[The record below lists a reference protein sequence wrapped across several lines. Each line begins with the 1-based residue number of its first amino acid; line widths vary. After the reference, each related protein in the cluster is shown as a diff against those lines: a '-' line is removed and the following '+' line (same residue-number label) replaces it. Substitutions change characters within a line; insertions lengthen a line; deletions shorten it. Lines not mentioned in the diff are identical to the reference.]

1 MLTPAAGPAIH
12 PVQSAALL
20 TSGEL
25 RATGL
30 SRRRIDDLVRAGS
43 LVRVRKGRYVLA
55 DLPPALIRAA
65 RLGGRLDC
73 ISLLSA
79 MGVFVLRSDRLHL
92 QVDVGASRLPPSP
105 PSVKRHWRST
115 CAARTSLCADLVEA
129 LAQACR
135 CQEPRAAIATLDS
148 AWHLGLIDERGIA
161 DVFARLPRRHR
172 SLRPLLDPRSESG
185 TETLLRLILRT
196 LGCSFALQVQI
207 DGVGRVDFL
216 VDGWLIIECDS
227 EAHHSGWV
235 AQRRDRRRDL
245 AAAAQG
251 YMTIRPLAEDILFHR
266 DQVAESLRAVLT
278 RGPRANGVSN
288 SSRTVRRT
296 RFESR

>member
-1 MLTPAAGPAIH
+1 MPAAG
-12 PVQSAALL
+12 SATQPEQFAFL

-30 SRRRIDDLVRAGS
+30 SRRQIDDLVRAGS
-43 LVRVRKGRYVLA
+43 LVRVRKGRYVRA
-55 DLPPALIRAA
+55 DAPPALIRAA

-79 MGVFVLRSDRLHL
+79 MSVFVLSSDRLHL
-92 QVDVGASRLPPSP
+92 QIDVGASRLPPSP
-105 PSVKRHWRST
+105 AGVKRHWRIT

-148 AWHLGLIDERGIA
+148 AWHLGLIDEQGIA
-161 DVFARLPRRHR
+161 DVFARLPRRYR
-172 SLRPLLDPRSESG
+172 SLRPLLDSRSESG

-196 LGCSFALQVQI
+196 LAHSIELQVQI

-227 EAHHSGWV
+227 EAHHSGWA

-245 AAAAQG
+245 AAAALG

-266 DQVAESLRAVLT
+266 DQVAQSLRAVLT
-278 RGPRANGVSN
+278 RGPGANGVPN
-288 SSRTVRRT
+288 SSRTPRRT
-296 RFESR
+296 RLQGR

>member
-1 MLTPAAGPAIH
+1 MPAAG
-12 PVQSAALL
+12 SATQPEQFAFL

-30 SRRRIDDLVRAGS
+30 SRRQIDDLVRAGS
-43 LVRVRKGRYVLA
+43 LVRVRKGRYVRA
-55 DLPPALIRAA
+55 DAPPALIRAA

-92 QVDVGASRLPPSP
+92 QIDVGASRLPPSP
-105 PSVKRHWRST
+105 AGVKRHWRIT

-148 AWHLGLIDERGIA
+148 AWHLGLIDEQGIA
-161 DVFARLPRRHR
+161 DVFARLPRRYR
-172 SLRPLLDPRSESG
+172 SLRPLLDSRSESG

-196 LGCSFALQVQI
+196 FAHSIELQVQI

-227 EAHHSGWV
+227 EAHHSGWA

-245 AAAAQG
+245 AAAALG

-266 DQVAESLRAVLT
+266 DQVAQSLRAVLT
-278 RGPRANGVSN
+278 RGPGANGVPN
-288 SSRTVRRT
+288 SSRTPRRT
-296 RFESR
+296 RLQGR

>member
-1 MLTPAAGPAIH
+1 MPAAG
-12 PVQSAALL
+12 SATQPEQFALL

-30 SRRRIDDLVRAGS
+30 SRRQIDDLVRAGS
-43 LVRVRKGRYVLA
+43 LVRVRKGRYVRA
-55 DLPPALIRAA
+55 DAPPAFIRAA

-92 QVDVGASRLPPSP
+92 QIDVGASRLPPSP
-105 PSVKRHWRST
+105 AGVERHWRIT
-115 CAARTSLCADLVEA
+115 RAARTSLCADLVEA

-148 AWHLGLIDERGIA
+148 AWHLGLIDEQGIA
-161 DVFARLPRRHR
+161 DVFARLPRRYR
-172 SLRPLLDPRSESG
+172 NLRPLLDSRSESG

-196 LGCSFALQVQI
+196 LAHSIELQVQI

-227 EAHHSGWV
+227 EAHHSGWA

-245 AAAAQG
+245 AAAALG
-251 YMTIRPLAEDILFHR
+251 YTTIRPLAEDILFHR

-278 RGPRANGVSN
+278 RGPGANGVPT
-288 SSRTVRRT
+288 SSRTPRRT
-296 RFESR
+296 RLQRR